1 MKRVA
6 PVIGGVLILVALGF
20 FLQALHVLPTLAF
33 IKGQWAAWG
42 WGAWA
47 LAFGVGFLVWTYGS
61 PAKR

>member
-6 PVIGGVLILVALGF
+6 PVIGGILIVIAIYF
-20 FLQALHVLPTLAF
+20 FLQAIHLLPAFAF
-33 IKGQWAAWG
+33 IKGRWAPLG

-47 LAFGVGFLVWTYGS
+47 LAFGVGFLVWSYGS

>member
-6 PVIGGVLILVALGF
+6 PVIGGVLILIALCF
-20 FLQALHVLPTLAF
+20 FLQAVHVLPALPF
-33 IKGQWAAWG
+33 IKGRWAPMG